1 MIDLSYIIENGKVG
15 ESYKLHGLPEEFI
28 TVEVIEGGLKITGSE
43 LESLCDGYT
52 LSMMDEPFISPEQ
65 EYLTFSEAIRAVL
78 FEGKTVRGSSWW
90 KCFTLAPVGDSF
102 ALMCEGTPSKIIS
115 WYDEDLKY
123 KYEVVD

>member
-15 ESYKLHGLPEEFI
+15 ESYKLPGLPEEFI
-28 TVEVIEGGLKITGSE
+28 TVEVIEGGLKITGSG
-43 LESLCDGYT
+43 LEYLYDDYT
-52 LSMMDEPFISPEQ
+52 WSMKDDPFISPEQ

-90 KCFTLAPVGDSF
+90 KLFTLAPVGDSF
-102 ALMCEGTPSKIIS
+102 ALMCEGTPSENIS

>member
-43 LESLCDGYT
+43 LEYLYDDYT
-52 LSMMDEPFISPEQ
+52 WSMTEEPFLKTSREK
-65 EYLTFSEAIRAVL
+65 LTFSEAIRAVL

-90 KCFTLAPVGDSF
+90 KLFTLAPVGDSF
-102 ALMCEGTPSKIIS
+102 ALMCEGTPIENIS